1 MCKILFNKNQNY
13 KATEIAQAVYDITP
27 GRYANVDSAIAAVNI
42 FIRKNGITPVN
53 GQRQNKVYS
62 GLDCQKVLEHF
73 APARKQL
80 EIKITEPAK
89 NITIKASEAAK
100 YTISADSIKSG
111 KFDFSSYSKADLLR
125 LKNDLDEALKNAAPD
140 WDTMKPGDHFIFK
153 GIEWVCL
160 DPDYSEGDEK
170 GVFAIAAQL
179 DPEEVPFAKED
190 TDHDIQ
196 DYTYSEVREYLL
208 NKYDELLK
216 YDTIPHRCDLRMDN
230 GDEPFP
236 AVYDNVFILSIFEY
250 LQYVNYVPRYDNCH
264 RLRSAYRGN
273 SLHTWVVSTS
283 GNVYLGSYAVSAL
296 QCAPACIIR
305 KSNNPR
311 PTHRSQE
318 N

>member
-1 MCKILFNKNQNY
+1 MCKTLFNKNQNY

-80 EIKITEPAK
+80 EIKITEPTK
-89 NITIKASEAAK
+89 NIAMDASAASK
-100 YTISADSIKSG
+100 MSISADIL
-111 KFDFSSYSKADLLR
+111 KAGSFNLQALPKDVLLK
-125 LKNDLDEALKNAAPD
+125 LKTELDETLSNMGPD

-160 DPDYSEGDEK
+160 DPDYLEGDEK

-190 TDHDIQ
+190 SDHDIQ
-196 DYTYSEVREYLL
+196 DYTYSEVRKYLL
-208 NKYDELLK
+208 DKYDELLK

-236 AVYDNVFILSIFEY
+236 AVFDNVFILSIFEY
-250 LQYVNYVPRYDNCH
+250 LQYVNYIPRYDNYH
-264 RLRSAYRGN
+264 RLRSAYRGYSN
-273 SLHTWVVSTS
+273 YTWHVDTS
-283 GNVYLGSYAVSAL
+283 GSVYGYYSAFYAL
-296 QCAPACIIR
+296 QCAPACVIR

-311 PTHRSQE
+311 PTHRSHE